1 MSSNDEGLDKSALL
15 LMALGADEAAEVL
28 KQLGPKEVQK
38 LG

>member
-28 KQLGPKEVQK
+28 KQLGPKEV
-38 LG
+38 